1 MSEVNTND
9 PVMTGTEG
17 EALTDNGHLDCQ
29 TTNTMWYE

>member
-1 MSEVNTND
+1 
-9 PVMTGTEG
+9 MTGTEG